1 MGSRSRW
8 AAAPIRPQRDLFP
21 ERRYPEAWRPEAREL
36 QVWLDAFTRP
46 FDDADLYMSLRAAS
60 THPELSKAARELA
73 ASRMPGVEERLVARA
88 RQAGGKASFW
98 LAPGCTLEVCVA
110 TVDRCG

>member
-1 MGSRSRW
+1 VLPVRR
-8 AAAPIRPQRDLFP
+8 QRDLFP

-60 THPELSKAARELA
+60 THPELSEAARALA
-73 ASRMPGVEERLVARA
+73 ASRMSGVEERLVARA
-88 RQAGGKASFW
+88 RRAGGAESFW
-98 LAPGCTLEVCVA
+98 LAPGCTLEVCV
-110 TVDRCG
+110 G

>member
-1 MGSRSRW
+1 VGSRSRW
-8 AAAPIRPQRDLFP
+8 AAAPVRRQRDLFP

-60 THPELSKAARELA
+60 THPELSKAARALA
-73 ASRMPGVEERLVARA
+73 ASRMPGVEERLVVRA
-88 RQAGGKASFW
+88 RRSGGNASFW
-98 LAPGCTLEVCVA
+98 LASGCTLEVRV
-110 TVDRCG
+110 G